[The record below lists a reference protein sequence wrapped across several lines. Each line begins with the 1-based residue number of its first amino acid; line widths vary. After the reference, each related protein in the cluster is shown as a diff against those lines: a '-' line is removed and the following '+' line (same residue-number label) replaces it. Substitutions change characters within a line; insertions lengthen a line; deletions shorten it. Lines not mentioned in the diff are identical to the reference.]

1 MFVDGRGAALH
12 VRLAFGLIWLDSCSG
27 SARHIFFI
35 KSPTSPEASPIN
47 FTWLQQHPASFSAE
61 SFRTAMGSLHK
72 GNPAENLASSIRVG
86 LTYQW
91 EMLDCFLSPHTC
103 TTSQTVKGITNF
115 LNAAKETRTPVQIT
129 LDTIQFWYSSN
140 LWNWFDKTQPGYDEE
155 NVHNVE
161 WIGWT
166 PANATAIAWRNWGSQ
181 FRMPT
186 PQPNLASPKLLTK
199 LSGVLA
205 TVISAI
211 RKWHEAQ
218 TPDTQRLLVD
228 IKIGEEVDVGAN
240 FYFYPSGN
248 QLRTEDPSRDP
259 KYGPK
264 WAKGLS
270 GGLPA
275 QGYNLLRTLGLRTSG
290 GPPTRD
296 EITQG
301 VQHYFAT
308 LVKAC
313 KATWP
318 GLGATG
324 PSGESVTPSL
334 SLHAGM
340 VGDPLLIKWTAAMV
354 GGAIPGY
361 SAYPGVGAQI
371 GQPGLA
377 TALKSYDPEGRFAVA
392 ESSCFGCHSAEDWL
406 GYFDSIFNNPYGNA
420 QYVRIYNIQPFLAAG
435 GALDA
440 LATLTNS
447 TRPSNS
453 CFAVDPCGGCWCP
466 IKQGSVQSHFCCKEP
481 CATENTTCGCGCTCQ
496 SDCIHSL
503 PSTNY

>member
-1 MFVDGRGAALH
+1 MPHMWAQCLVALGL
-12 VRLAFGLIWLDSCSG
+12 VVLQTCLASK
-27 SARHIFFI
+27 ARHVFFI
-35 KSPTSPEASPIN
+35 KSPTSPAAPPIN
-47 FTWLQQHPASFSAE
+47 FTWQQQHPASFSAE
-61 SFRTAMGSLHK
+61 SFRNMMSSLHK
-72 GNPAENLASSIRVG
+72 DDAAENLASGIRVG

-103 TTSQTVKGITNF
+103 TTSQTVEGITAF

-129 LDTIQFWYSSN
+129 LDTVQFWYSSD
-140 LWNWFDKTQPGYDEE
+140 LWNWFDPMQPGYVPE

-161 WIGWT
+161 WTGWT
-166 PANATAIAWRNWGSQ
+166 PTNATTIAWRNWGSQ

-186 PQPNLASPKLLTK
+186 PQPNLASPRLLEKLTAVLT
-199 LSGVLA
+199 
-205 TVISAI
+205 TVVDAI
-211 RKWHEAQ
+211 RKWYDAQ
-218 TPDTQRLLVD
+218 TLDTQELLVD
-228 IKIGEEVDVGAN
+228 IKLGEEVDVGAN

-248 QLRTEDPSRDP
+248 ALRTQDPSRDP
-259 KYGPK
+259 NYGPK

-275 QGYNLLRTLGLRTSG
+275 QGYNLVRTLGLRSSG

-296 EITQG
+296 EITKG

-313 KATWP
+313 KMAWP
-318 GLGATG
+318 GLGTTDLSEG
-324 PSGESVTPSL
+324 SFPTL

-340 VGDPLLIKWTAAMV
+340 VGDPLLTKWTAAMV

-361 SAYPGVGAQI
+361 SAYPGVGAKI

-377 TALKSYDPEGRFAVA
+377 TALQSYDPGGRRFVVA
-392 ESSCFGCHSAEDWL
+392 ESSCFGCHNTKEWL
-406 GYFDSIFNNPYGNA
+406 QYFDSIFNNPYGNA
-420 QYVRIYNIQPFLAAG
+420 QYVRIYNVQPFLAAG

-447 TRPSNS
+447 TRPSNA
-453 CFAVDPCGGCWCP
+453 CFGVDPCGGCWCP
-466 IKQGSVQSHFCCKEP
+466 ITQGSLKSNYCCNEP
-481 CATENTTCGCGCTCQ
+481 CATENITCGCGCTCH
-496 SDCIHSL
+496 SNCISSS
-503 PSTNY
+503 PSII